1 MVKVKIC
8 GITNLEDAKSAAE
21 VGADAI
27 GFIFYK
33 ESPRYIPVQ
42 KAADIIRAIPPFVLT
57 VGVFV
62 NETPEIIH
70 EAVKRCNLSL
80 VQLHGDETP
89 EFCGSLN
96 LRAIKAI
103 RVFREEDLK
112 PIDAFPVEGILVD
125 SYQPGQFG
133 GTGLAINWKILKG
146 ISKCGTGCPPKT
158 RPVILSGGLTPQNV
172 EEAIETVSPY
182 AVDVSSGVEKEPGKK
197 DREKMKQFI
206 QNARGT
212 I

>member
-8 GITNLEDAKSAAE
+8 GITNLEDAKNAAE
-21 VGADAI
+21 VGADAV

-42 KAADIIRAIPPFVLT
+42 KAADIIRAISPFVLT

-70 EAVKRCNLSL
+70 EAVKRCSLSL

-103 RVFREEDLK
+103 RVFKEEDLK

-133 GTGLAINWKILKG
+133 GTGLAINWKILTG
-146 ISKCGTGCPPKT
+146 ISKKK
-158 RPVILSGGLTPQNV
+158 PVILSGGLTPQNV
-172 EEAIETVSPY
+172 EEAIKTVSPY

-206 QNARGT
+206 QNARGM

>member
-1 MVKVKIC
+1 
-8 GITNLEDAKSAAE
+8 
-21 VGADAI
+21 
-27 GFIFYK
+27 
-33 ESPRYIPVQ
+33 
-42 KAADIIRAIPPFVLT
+42 PPFVLT

-62 NETPEIIH
+62 NETPEMIH

-103 RVFREEDLK
+103 RVFKEEDLRSAERFVRK
-112 PIDAFPVEGILVD
+112 PIDAFPVEGILID

-146 ISKCGTGCPPKT
+146 ISKN

-172 EEAIETVSPY
+172 EEAIEMVSPY

>member
-27 GFIFYK
+27 GFIFYR

-70 EAVKRCNLSL
+70 EAVKRCSLSL

-89 EFCGSLN
+89 EFCRSLN

-103 RVFREEDLK
+103 RVFKEEDLN
-112 PIDAFPVEGILVD
+112 PIDSFPVEGILID

-133 GTGLAINWKILKG
+133 GTGMAINWKILKG
-146 ISKCGTGCPPKT
+146 ISKN